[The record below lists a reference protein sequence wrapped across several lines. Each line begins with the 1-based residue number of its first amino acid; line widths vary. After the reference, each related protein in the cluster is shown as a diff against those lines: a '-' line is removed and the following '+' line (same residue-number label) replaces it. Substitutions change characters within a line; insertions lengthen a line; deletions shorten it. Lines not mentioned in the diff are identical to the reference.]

1 MSEKLPGS
9 SHRQDSTWGQRLR
22 NFLIVITAVI
32 LTIAILLG
40 VRGPSPSSSL
50 TALAETATPLET
62 ALANPKPTLIEFYA
76 NWCTSCQA
84 MADDMAKLRQ
94 TYADRVNF
102 VMLNVD
108 NSKWLPEMLQY
119 RVDGIPHFVYLD
131 EMGEPVAMAIGEQP
145 ASILADNLEALV
157 AHQPLP
163 YQQGLGRTSELE
175 APYAP
180 KTSAGEDPRSHGAQ
194 VVQ

>member
-9 SHRQDSTWGQRLR
+9 SDIQGSAFGQRLR
-22 NFLIVITAVI
+22 NFLIVLTAVV
-32 LTIAILLG
+32 LAVAIFVG
-40 VRGPSPSSSL
+40 VRGPSPSGSL

-62 ALANPKPTLIEFYA
+62 ALANQQPTLIEFYA

-84 MADDMAKLRQ
+84 MASDMADLRQ

-131 EMGEPVAMAIGEQP
+131 EVGEPVAMAIGEQP
-145 ASILADNLEALV
+145 ASVIADNLTALA

-163 YQQGLGRTSELE
+163 HQQGFGRTSELGE
-175 APYAP
+175 SPAP
-180 KTSAGEDPRSHGAQ
+180 KASAGEDPRSHGAQ